1 MTGTEQHQDQNR
13 SGSGHEQDSIRT
25 RIGLKVNRNRTA
37 VKTRIG
43 QEVDRNRT
51 VRIGQEVDKH
61 RTVSDLGRKW
71 KEQDS
76 TRTGIGQEVDRNST
90 GYGPE

>member
-1 MTGTEQHQDQNR
+1 M
-13 SGSGHEQDSIRT
+13 
-25 RIGLKVNRNRTA
+25 NRNRTA